1 MRNRLLRGGLSG
13 LLMAGLSLGSAHAKN
28 KEKTPVLKDQ
38 YVQVNGLRMHCVTAG
53 KGPLILF
60 LHGFPEFWYEWKNQ
74 LTEFGKDHLAV
85 APDMRGYNLSDKP
98 NSEEQYRMSYL
109 VDDVL
114 SLADHFSHG
123 KKFVLVAH
131 DWGGAVAWAFAIA
144 HPERL
149 DKLVIVN
156 APHPGVFGRLL
167 ASDPKQQQA
176 SQYMLMFRS
185 PQAEQTL
192 SANNYTPLVSAVLGS
207 GLQNGVFTDED
218 KQAYIKAW
226 SEPGALTGGL
236 NYYRANAV
244 GPPPTGQA
252 TEGKPTSSGNFALD
266 PSRLTV
272 KVPTLVIWGE
282 KDTALLTGNLDG
294 LDQFVPQLTIKRIPE
309 GTHWVIHEKSAEV
322 NSYIRDF
329 IH

>member
-1 MRNRLLRGGLSG
+1 M
-13 LLMAGLSLGSAHAKN
+13 
-28 KEKTPVLKDQ
+28 LKDK
-38 YVQVNGLRMHCVTAG
+38 YVNVNGVRLHYVTAG

-74 LTEFGKDHLAV
+74 LNEFGKDHQAV

-98 NSEEQYRMSYL
+98 PELDQYKMAAL
-109 VDDVL
+109 VEDIRA
-114 SLADHFSHG
+114 LADHLSHH

-131 DWGGAVAWAFAIA
+131 DWGGAVAWSFAIA
-144 HPERL
+144 HPDYL
-149 DKLVIVN
+149 SKLVIIN
-156 APHPGVFGRLL
+156 APHPGVFAKLL
-167 ASDPKQQQA
+167 TSDPAQQKA

-192 SANNYTPLVSAVLGS
+192 SANNYTPLVTAVLGP
-207 GLQNGVFTDED
+207 GLQSGVFTDED

-226 SEPGALTGGL
+226 SQPGALTGGL

-244 GPPPTGQA
+244 GPPPPGQA
-252 TEGKPTSSGNFALD
+252 SADTPASSSSFGAD

-309 GTHWVIHEKSAEV
+309 GTHWVIHEKAAEV
-322 NSYIRDF
+322 NGYIRDF
-329 IH
+329 IR